1 MTTNAAGAGEGGT
14 GAMGDRIGMP
24 TALARIAARAADF
37 DREPRFPRENFDDLA
52 AAGVVQLPA
61 DRRRCSLVRE
71 IELVRAVAARDA
83 ATARILDGH
92 FNAVERLALC
102 GEAQLAAEELTL
114 IGGGD
119 VLVGLWGAD
128 PDPTEGEPARIIA
141 GHGGGAQRL
150 RGAKVFCS
158 GAGGVARAI
167 VVARDETGSR
177 RLAYVD
183 PRVGA
188 EVDRSWFRGSG
199 LRSSESHRVDFLATP
214 VIALVGDPD
223 ELTREPWFSRDAV
236 RTAATWAGI
245 ADCLFE
251 VTVRKLARAEA
262 DEVRRLA
269 VGEMRVAQAT
279 IDRALDHAATVLSDP
294 SRISDHG
301 EGAASAGAVASECRI
316 AIAAA
321 CRSISSLAARLCGS
335 RALVGGGPLDR
346 ARRDLDLFLLQHRL
360 EPRLVELGARSL
372 RGTPTAAA
380 ASDEALRFERLYAAD
395 GDPWDYESSGYEHD
409 KRADTIAALP
419 ARPLGRALDLG
430 CSNGALT
437 RQLAER
443 CEAVVGTDLSAR
455 AVALASERG
464 LPANVTVV
472 QARFP
477 DEIPP
482 GEFDLILCS
491 EILYYLSPA
500 ELWRAMRWLRGRL
513 EAGATLLAVSWRGH
527 GDEPM
532 RGDDVHD
539 LLTEEWA
546 AWHTL
551 DARRPGYRLDRF
563 DPLD

>member
-1 MTTNAAGAGEGGT
+1 MEGRLGL
-14 GAMGDRIGMP
+14 P
-24 TALARIAARAADF
+24 TALARIAARAAGF
-37 DREPRFPRENFDDLA
+37 DREPRFPRESFDDLA

-61 DRRRCSLVRE
+61 DRCRSGLARE

-83 ATARILDGH
+83 STARILDGH

-102 GEAQLAAEELTL
+102 GEAKLASSELAL
-114 IGGGD
+114 VAGGD

-128 PDPTEGEPARIIA
+128 PVASEGEPARIIGA
-141 GHGGGAQRL
+141 AGGGRRL
-150 RGAKVFCS
+150 RGVKIFCS

-167 VVARDETGSR
+167 VVARDESGTR

-199 LRSSESHRVDFLATP
+199 LRSSESHRVEFLATP
-214 VIALVGDPD
+214 VIALLGDPD

-245 ADCLFE
+245 ADCIFE
-251 VTVRKLARAEA
+251 ATVLALASGEA
-262 DEVRRLA
+262 DEVRHLA
-269 VGEMRVAQAT
+269 LGEMRLAQAAV
-279 IDRALDHAATVLSDP
+279 DRALDHAATVLGDP
-294 SRISDHG
+294 SRIEDHG
-301 EGAASAGAVASECRI
+301 EAAAVASECRLT
-316 AIAAA
+316 IAAA

-335 RALVGGGPLDR
+335 RALVGDGPLDR

-372 RGTPTAAA
+372 RGTPAG
-380 ASDEALRFERLYAAD
+380 ASAPDEALRFERLYAAD

-409 KRADTIAALP
+409 KRVDTIAALP
-419 ARPLGRALDLG
+419 ARPRRRVLDLG

-443 CEAVVGTDLSAR
+443 CEAVVGAELSAR
-455 AVALASERG
+455 AVDLASERG

-482 GEFDLILCS
+482 GEFDLIVCS

-500 ELWRAMRWLRGRL
+500 ELWRAIRWLRGQL
-513 EAGATLLAVSWRGH
+513 ETGATLLAVSWRGH

-539 LLTEEWA
+539 LLTQELA

>member
-1 MTTNAAGAGEGGT
+1 MAGSLGL
-14 GAMGDRIGMP
+14 P
-24 TALARIAARAADF
+24 TALARIAARAAGF
-37 DREPRFPRENFDDLA
+37 DREPRFPRENFDDLT

-61 DRRRCSLVRE
+61 DRPRCGLVRE
-71 IELVRAVAARDA
+71 IELVRAVAARDSS
-83 ATARILDGH
+83 TARILDGH

-102 GEAQLAAEELTL
+102 GEAELASSELAL
-114 IGGGD
+114 IAGGD

-128 PDPTEGEPARIIA
+128 PVASEDDPARIIGTA
-141 GHGGGAQRL
+141 AGGGQRL
-150 RGAKVFCS
+150 RGVKIFCS

-167 VVARDETGSR
+167 VVARDENGAR

-199 LRSSESHRVDFLATP
+199 LRSSESHRVEFLATP
-214 VIALVGDPD
+214 VIALLGDPD

-245 ADCLFE
+245 ADCIFE
-251 VTVRKLARAEA
+251 ATILGLASAETDDVRHL
-262 DEVRRLA
+262 VL
-269 VGEMRVAQAT
+269 GEMRVAQAAV
-279 IDRALDHAATVLSDP
+279 DRALDHAASVLRDP
-294 SRISDHG
+294 SRIHDHG
-301 EGAASAGAVASECRI
+301 EAAALASECRI
-316 AIAAA
+316 TIAEA

-335 RALVGGGPLDR
+335 RALVGGGPLER

-372 RGTPTAAA
+372 RGTPTRAS
-380 ASDEALRFERLYAAD
+380 ASDEALRFERLYVAD
-395 GDPWDYESSGYEHD
+395 GDPWEYDSSGYEHD
-409 KRADTIAALP
+409 KRASTIAALP
-419 ARPLGRALDLG
+419 ARPLRRVLDLG

-443 CEAVVGTDLSAR
+443 CDEVVGADLSAR
-455 AVALASERG
+455 AVALASERD

-472 QARFP
+472 Q
-477 DEIPP
+477 
-482 GEFDLILCS
+482 
-491 EILYYLSPA
+491 
-500 ELWRAMRWLRGRL
+500 MRWLREQL

-539 LLTEEWA
+539 LLTQELG